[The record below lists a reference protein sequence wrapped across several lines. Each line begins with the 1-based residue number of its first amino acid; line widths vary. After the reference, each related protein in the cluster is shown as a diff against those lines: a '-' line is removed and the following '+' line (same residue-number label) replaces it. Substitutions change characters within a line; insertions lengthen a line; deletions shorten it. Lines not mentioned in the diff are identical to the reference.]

1 MPIEA
6 RDTEARVKVMEEA
19 LHFSPIRQG
28 AFRYAALLQLNGQPE
43 AASAQ
48 LKRAMLA
55 YPGDIA
61 MVEKQF
67 AAVAN
72 DSPEL
77 GQLKP
82 LIEQLRQRS
91 F

>member
-1 MPIEA
+1 
-6 RDTEARVKVMEEA
+6 
-19 LHFSPIRQG
+19 
-28 AFRYAALLQLNGQPE
+28 
-43 AASAQ
+43 
-48 LKRAMLA
+48 MLA